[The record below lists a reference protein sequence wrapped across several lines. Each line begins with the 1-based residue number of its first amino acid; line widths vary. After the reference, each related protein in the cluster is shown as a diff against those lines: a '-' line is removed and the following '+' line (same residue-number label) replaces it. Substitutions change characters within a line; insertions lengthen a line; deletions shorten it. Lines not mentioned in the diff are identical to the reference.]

1 MKVNV
6 ILNVYGLILLMLMLS
21 WSKLVMI
28 YFVYDCTKID
38 CQINL
43 IMLANIEHVFFV
55 LHIYCDKLIAY
66 LWGMFTIVYLTKLF
80 ISDEMLYFRLF
91 IQINSF
97 AFNLL
102 APSIFIQ
109 TFSEKNHVRHNCFI
123 INFIDSIAHPV
134 KV

>member
-1 MKVNV
+1 MQLF
-6 ILNVYGLILLMLMLS
+6 LNKKKRLIS
-21 WSKLVMI
+21 SNHSKFWTSELALKQPM
-28 YFVYDCTKID
+28 TKID

-97 AFNLL
+97 TFNLL

-123 INFIDSIAHPV
+123 VNFIDAIAHPV

>member
-1 MKVNV
+1 MQLF
-6 ILNVYGLILLMLMLS
+6 LNKKKRLIS
-21 WSKLVMI
+21 SNHSKFWTSELALKQPM
-28 YFVYDCTKID
+28 TKID

-123 INFIDSIAHPV
+123 VNFIDSIAHPI

>member
-1 MKVNV
+1 MQLF
-6 ILNVYGLILLMLMLS
+6 LNKKKRLIS
-21 WSKLVMI
+21 SNHSKFWTSELALKQPM
-28 YFVYDCTKID
+28 TKID

-123 INFIDSIAHPV
+123 VNFIDSIAHPV